1 MAEYIEKKTAVEF
14 FETLQNG
21 TLKDGNTAAA
31 AVWKLAAGIVK
42 RLPKAEVVPVVHGRW
57 MESGPLLE
65 CQSCGE
71 IYSRLGGNA
80 GKLWN
85 YCPNCG
91 AKMDGGDENAAD

>member
-42 RLPKAEVVPVVHGRW
+42 RLPKAEVVPVVHCKGCAHSTEVFGRLVC
-57 MESGPLLE
+57 SH
-65 CQSCGE
+65 S
-71 IYSRLGGNA
+71 IYTKCTVREDFFCADGVKAEVGN
-80 GKLWN
+80 
-85 YCPNCG
+85 
-91 AKMDGGDENAAD
+91 D